1 MRAHGRA
8 WAGRAPAFSFGALS
22 HVPTLKGGG
31 SDNLLYNILYNTNR
45 NITYD
50 TIIVYAVICYAI
62 TYYTLS

>member
-31 SDNLLYNILYNTNR
+31 SDNLLYNILYNTIPTEESRVLTVCN
-45 NITYD
+45 
-50 TIIVYAVICYAI
+50 VKW
-62 TYYTLS
+62 